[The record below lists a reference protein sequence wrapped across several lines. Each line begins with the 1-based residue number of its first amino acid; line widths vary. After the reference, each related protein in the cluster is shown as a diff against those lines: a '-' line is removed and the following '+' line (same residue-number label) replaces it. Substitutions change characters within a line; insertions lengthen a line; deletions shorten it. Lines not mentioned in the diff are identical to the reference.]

1 MMFEDWRRW
10 GVTMDHCASR
20 VCNERRGAAAVEFA
34 LLSPLLLFLF
44 VIVLDFGRIFFYSQT
59 VENAAR
65 AGALYMSDDAT
76 IASSPYA
83 NVTQAALADASNL
96 SPAPT
101 VSSSSG
107 NDADGHPY
115 VRVTVTWTFRMVT
128 RLPGVPATLNLS
140 RTVQMRKVSG

>member
-1 MMFEDWRRW
+1 MER
-10 GVTMDHCASR
+10 CAMR
-20 VCNERRGAAAVEFA
+20 LDNRRRGAAAVEFA
-34 LLSPLLLFLF
+34 ILSPLLLFLF

-83 NVTQAALADASNL
+83 NVTAAALADASNL

-101 VSSSSG
+101 VASSTG
-107 NDADGHPY
+107 TDADGHAY
-115 VRVTVTWTFRMVT
+115 VRVRVTWTFRMIMH
-128 RLPGVPATLNLS
+128 LPGVPATFNVS
-140 RTVQMRKVSG
+140 RMVQMRKVSS